1 VFDILDVAEL
11 CIDLLKFPFRR
22 ILALSAAV
30 NSFASGGAV
39 DGHGGH
45 VDVPSPAP
53 LIKML
58 REAYNLLAAMAE
70 RSPSVRATL
79 LPHISFFLSHAGS
92 GLQTRWD
99 VGLLLALALC
109 CVLWSLDKSHCSCA
123 VLATGLLLEGCRGA

>member
-30 NSFASGGAV
+30 NSFASGGGA

-99 VGLLLALALC
+99 VGLLLSQALF
-109 CVLWSLDKSHCSCA
+109 CVLWSLDK
-123 VLATGLLLEGCRGA
+123 LTL